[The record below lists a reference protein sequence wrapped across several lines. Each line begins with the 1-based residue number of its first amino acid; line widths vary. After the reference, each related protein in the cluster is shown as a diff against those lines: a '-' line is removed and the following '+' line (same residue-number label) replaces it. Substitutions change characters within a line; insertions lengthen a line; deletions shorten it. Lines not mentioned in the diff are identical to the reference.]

1 MKLIAVCLFAAC
13 CYSLA
18 SAIITNGPDTTYQ
31 RKKLEEV
38 LRQLYDVKEIMQHN
52 EKMLSTPPEN
62 IEDCCCLSA
71 LQCFKA
77 NMEVHFNTTERNQKK
92 LLKSLKSHLTM
103 RGLNFCNS
111 ESQMS
116 TCQTCDSHPQVTVQ
130 VFLNRLESLIQR
142 GITKLSMK

>member
-92 LLKSLKSHLTM
+92 LLKSLKSHLTV
-103 RGLNFCNS
+103 S
-111 ESQMS
+111 KAPS

-142 GITKLSMK
+142 VSASKFKSTGDVPG